1 MQMLILVQQQ
11 LSTQVKFSLI
21 HNRSRK
27 QSKWLTVK
35 WNNSEKIDFILVIET
50 ESINYNSN
58 SRKLESMMINKFIN
72 HNSDN
77 HMEVLQT
84 EQTIT
89 KEMIKESVHLRSVQQ
104 RLEVVQEQS
113 IMIAVMQQVDRLWLK
128 FQQFMRKDQD
138 QFLINLDKQTKISI
152 MEFIIMHQWIQYT

>member
-1 MQMLILVQQQ
+1 
-11 LSTQVKFSLI
+11 
-21 HNRSRK
+21 
-27 QSKWLTVK
+27 
-35 WNNSEKIDFILVIET
+35 
-50 ESINYNSN
+50 
-58 SRKLESMMINKFIN
+58 MINKFIN

>member
-1 MQMLILVQQQ
+1 
-11 LSTQVKFSLI
+11 
-21 HNRSRK
+21 
-27 QSKWLTVK
+27 
-35 WNNSEKIDFILVIET
+35 
-50 ESINYNSN
+50 
-58 SRKLESMMINKFIN
+58 MINKFIN

-152 MEFIIMHQWIQYT
+152 MEYIIMHLWIQYT

>member
-1 MQMLILVQQQ
+1 
-11 LSTQVKFSLI
+11 
-21 HNRSRK
+21 
-27 QSKWLTVK
+27 
-35 WNNSEKIDFILVIET
+35 
-50 ESINYNSN
+50 
-58 SRKLESMMINKFIN
+58 MINKFIN

-89 KEMIKESVHLRSVQQ
+89 KEMIKESVHLRSVQP
-104 RLEVVQEQS
+104 RLVVVQEQS